1 MSLLSGISASL
12 VLYKDGTGQ
21 KSIIRIDTRITYD
34 LISACGLE
42 ESKVNND
49 NTCYHDPLDEI
60 LESVWM
66 LTEAG
71 ETRSASRIIETSHT
85 GSADRRH
92 IDRLVEHGYLS
103 SAGEDTYEF
112 TEKGEDRAKGIIRRH
127 RLAERLLVDVLN
139 VRENAAIESDAC
151 AFEHFLSPEV
161 TDHICTLLGHPTKCP
176 HGYDIPRGKCCE
188 RAQKQI
194 ETAVVRLAELSSGE
208 SGRVVYIATTD
219 HHRLDRLTSLGLFPG
234 RVVKVHQKEPLLIL
248 ILGETQLALEKRLVE
263 DVHVV
268 RS

>member
-12 VLYKDGTGQ
+12 VLYKDGPVQ
-21 KSIIRIDTRITYD
+21 KSIIRIDTSITYD

-42 ESKVNND
+42 ELKLNND

-71 ETRSASRIIETSHT
+71 ETRSASKIIETSHT
-85 GSADRRH
+85 GSADKRH
-92 IDRLVEHGYLS
+92 IERLVEHGYLS
-103 SAGEDTYEF
+103 STGEDTYEF
-112 TEKGEDRAKGIIRRH
+112 TEKGEVRASGIIRRH

-161 TDHICTLLGHPTKCP
+161 TDHICTLLGHPKKCP

-208 SGRVVYIATTD
+208 SGRGVYIATTD

>member
-1 MSLLSGISASL
+1 MDNG
-12 VLYKDGTGQ
+12 
-21 KSIIRIDTRITYD
+21 
-34 LISACGLE
+34 
-42 ESKVNND
+42 

-71 ETRSASRIIETSHT
+71 ETRSASKIIETSHT

-92 IDRLVEHGYLS
+92 IEKLVEHGSLS
-103 SAGEDTYEF
+103 SGSDDTYEF
-112 TEKGEDRAKGIIRRH
+112 TEKGRARASGIIRRH

-139 VRENAAIESDAC
+139 VRENSAIESDAC

-161 TDHICTLLGHPTKCP
+161 TDHICTLLGHPAKCP
-176 HGYDIPRGKCCE
+176 HGHPIPRGKCCE

-194 ETAVVRLAELSSGE
+194 ETAVVKLGELAAGE
-208 SGRVVYIATTD
+208 SGRVVYIATSD

-248 ILGETQLALEKRLVE
+248 LLGETQIALEKRLVE

>member
-1 MSLLSGISASL
+1 MS
-12 VLYKDGTGQ
+12 
-21 KSIIRIDTRITYD
+21 
-34 LISACGLE
+34 
-42 ESKVNND
+42 ND
-49 NTCYHDPLDEI
+49 NACFHDPLDEI

-71 ETRSASRIIETSHT
+71 EVRSASNIIETSHS

-92 IDRLVEHGYLS
+92 IDRLVEHGSLY
-103 SAGEDTYEF
+103 SAGGDIYEF
-112 TEKGEDRAKGIIRRH
+112 TEKGKARASDIIRRH
-127 RLAERLLVDVLN
+127 RLAERLLVDVLSI
-139 VRENAAIESDAC
+139 RENSAIESDAC

-161 TDHICTLLGHPTKCP
+161 TDHICTLLGHPAKCP
-176 HGYDIPRGKCCE
+176 HGHPIPRGRCCK
-188 RAQKQI
+188 RAQKKI
-194 ETAVVRLAELSSGE
+194 ETAVVNLGELASGE

-234 RVVKVHQKEPLLIL
+234 RVVRVHQKEPLLIL
-248 ILGETQLALEKRLVE
+248 ILGETQIALEKKLVE

>member
-1 MSLLSGISASL
+1 MGINN
-12 VLYKDGTGQ
+12 
-21 KSIIRIDTRITYD
+21 D
-34 LISACGLE
+34 LISACDQE
-42 ESKVNND
+42 ETKLNND
-49 NTCYHDPLDEI
+49 FTCYHDPLDEI

-66 LTEAG
+66 LTESG
-71 ETRSASRIIETSHT
+71 ETRSADRIIETSHT
-85 GSADRRH
+85 GSADMRH
-92 IDRLVEHGYLS
+92 IERLVEHGYLAAS
-103 SAGEDTYEF
+103 SEGSYEF
-112 TEKGEDRAKGIIRRH
+112 TEKGKARASGIIRRH

-161 TDHICTLLGHPTKCP
+161 TDHICTLLGHPAKCP
-176 HGYDIPRGKCCE
+176 HGLDIPRGECCE

-194 ETAVVRLAELSSGE
+194 ETAVMPLGELSAGE
-208 SGRVVYIATTD
+208 SGRVVYIATAD

-248 ILGETQLALEKRLVE
+248 LLGETQLALEKRLVD

>member
-1 MSLLSGISASL
+1 M
-12 VLYKDGTGQ
+12 
-21 KSIIRIDTRITYD
+21 
-34 LISACGLE
+34 
-42 ESKVNND
+42 
-49 NTCYHDPLDEI
+49 CYHDPLDEI

-66 LTEAG
+66 LTESG
-71 ETRSASRIIETSHT
+71 EPRSADRIIETSHT
-85 GSADRRH
+85 GSADRRY
-92 IDRLVEHGYLS
+92 IEKLVEHGYLTS
-103 SAGEDTYEF
+103 SGEDRYDF
-112 TEKGEDRAKGIIRRH
+112 TEKGKARAGDIIRRH

-161 TDHICTLLGHPTKCP
+161 TDHICTLLGHPAKCP
-176 HGYDIPRGKCCE
+176 HGLDIPRGKCCE

-194 ETAVVRLAELSSGE
+194 ETAVVPLAELAAGE
-208 SGRVVYIATTD
+208 SGRVVYIATAD

-248 ILGETQLALEKRLVE
+248 LLGETQLAMEMRLVD
-263 DVHVV
+263 DVYVV

>member
-1 MSLLSGISASL
+1 
-12 VLYKDGTGQ
+12 
-21 KSIIRIDTRITYD
+21 
-34 LISACGLE
+34 
-42 ESKVNND
+42 
-49 NTCYHDPLDEI
+49 
-60 LESVWM
+60 M

-71 ETRSASRIIETSHT
+71 ETRSASRIIENSHT
-85 GSADRRH
+85 GSADVRH
-92 IDRLVEHGYLS
+92 IEKLIEHGFLARSGDDLYDLTDKGRTR
-103 SAGEDTYEF
+103 AGD
-112 TEKGEDRAKGIIRRH
+112 IIRRH

-161 TDHICTLLGHPTKCP
+161 TDHICTLLGHPATCP
-176 HGYDIPRGKCCE
+176 HGHPIPRGRCCE
-188 RAQKQI
+188 RAQKQV
-194 ETAVVRLAELSSGE
+194 ETAVVPLGELAPGE
-208 SGRVVYIATTD
+208 SGRVVYIATDD

-248 ILGETQLALEKRLVE
+248 LLGETQLALEKRLVD